1 MGLFDA
7 FKKKDC
13 EICGKEVGMFGYKKL
28 EDGEICKDCV
38 KLLSPFFDYR
48 RHATVDQIKAQLAYR
63 EQNQR
68 DLALFQHSL
77 VLGQEDK
84 MFVELQNGVPT
95 RFTVSRYDDYKG
107 ENADIIPFTN
117 VSSFR
122 ADIREH
128 RNEIKYNNEQGE
140 RVSYNPPR
148 YEYNY
153 DFYIKLDIANIP
165 WFDDISLKINPYTVE
180 LETVQQQGM
189 FGGMMSG
196 RAGFDP
202 MLYPE
207 YRQFKAICD
216 EICDVISCGQ
226 RRMAVGGMQSAPM
239 GMGGMNTAPMGMG
252 AAPMAGQGYTA
263 PVTAPAPQATP
274 VSMAGVQG
282 WTCSCGNVN
291 QGKFC
296 MECGAQKP
304 AGAPLYR
311 CDKCGW
317 QPENPHNPPKFCMN
331 CGDPFDS
338 NDIR

>member
-38 KLLSPFFDYR
+38 KLLSPFFDDR
-48 RHATVDQIKAQLAYR
+48 RHSTVAQIKEQLAYR
-63 EQNQR
+63 EQNQK
-68 DLALFQHSL
+68 DLAMFHHSL
-77 VLGQEDK
+77 TLGQETK

-107 ENADIIPFTN
+107 ENADIISFRN
-117 VSSFR
+117 VSNCR
-122 ADIREH
+122 VDIREH
-128 RNEIKYNNEQGE
+128 RNELKYTNEQNQ

-148 YEYNY
+148 YEYSY
-153 DFYIKLDIANIP
+153 DFYIKLDIINVP
-165 WFDDISLKINPYTVE
+165 YFDDISMKLNPYTIE
-180 LETVQQQGM
+180 LETVQQQGV
-189 FGGMMSG
+189 FGGLMSG

-207 YRQFKAICD
+207 YRQFKAMCD
-216 EICDVISCGQ
+216 EIADVISAGQ
-226 RRMAVGGMQSAPM
+226 RGVPVPGVQPAPM
-239 GMGGMNTAPMGMG
+239 QTAYG
-252 AAPMAGQGYTA
+252 T
-263 PVTAPAPQATP
+263 PVATP
-274 VSMAGVQG
+274 VAAPVAAPAVSTSSAAG
-282 WTCSCGNVN
+282 WTCSCGAVN

-296 MECGAQKP
+296 MECGAGKP

-317 QPENPHNPPKFCMN
+317 QPEDPHNPPKFCMN
-331 CGDPFDS
+331 CGDPFNQADQL
-338 NDIR
+338 